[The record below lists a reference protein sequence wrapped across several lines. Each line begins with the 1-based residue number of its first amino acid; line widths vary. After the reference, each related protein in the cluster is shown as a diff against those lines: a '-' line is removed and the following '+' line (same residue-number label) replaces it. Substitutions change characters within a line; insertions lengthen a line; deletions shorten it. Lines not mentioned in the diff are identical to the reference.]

1 MHPAS
6 VLAGWGWTV
15 LPGAWR
21 LAPRAFGLQ
30 WPHSTTP
37 GVRSLL
43 GLLVALFGEGG
54 VPMSRLLEQH
64 YPQLL
69 RLARRMA
76 RSLDQAQELAQ
87 ETALA
92 AMQARSP
99 LRSEHAFVAWCRTA
113 MLHALLQHQRRVRR
127 EALVLQPL
135 ALHADSADS
144 PSPDDPLEQACTRT
158 DLVHALRTLPEPV
171 RRTFVLV
178 DWLGLDYQAAARAA
192 GVPVGTVRSRVHRAR
207 AHLRR
212 SLLGPPSAP
221 AAPPS

>member
-6 VLAGWGWTV
+6 VLTGWGWAV
-15 LPGAWR
+15 LPGGWR
-21 LAPRAFGLQ
+21 VASWAFGAQ

-37 GVRSLL
+37 GVRGLV

-76 RSLDQAQELAQ
+76 HSLDQAQELAQ

-113 MLHALLQHQRRVRR
+113 MLHALLQQQRRVRR
-127 EALVLQPL
+127 EALVLQPP
-135 ALHADSADS
+135 AVHPDSAGS
-144 PSPDDPLEQACTRT
+144 PPSDDPLEQACTRT

-178 DWLGLDYQAAARAA
+178 HWLGLDYQAAARAA

-207 AHLRR
+207 EHLRR

-221 AAPPS
+221 GAPPS